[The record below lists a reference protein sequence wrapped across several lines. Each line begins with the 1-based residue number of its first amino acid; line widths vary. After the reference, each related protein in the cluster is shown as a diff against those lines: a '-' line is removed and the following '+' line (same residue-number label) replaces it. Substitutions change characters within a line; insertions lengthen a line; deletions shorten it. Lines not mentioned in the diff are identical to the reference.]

1 MLTTMLRRFD
11 IRTRMWGAISMVL
24 GLLTL
29 LGGAGLWSLS
39 RMAGLSEQ
47 FVHSTHA
54 DAVRLAA
61 LRSAFGDVRRYE
73 KDLIVN
79 YEKADQISAYKT
91 KWLAAIDATRQL
103 AQKLA
108 AERDG
113 EIAKHAR
120 QVDAFAATYL
130 EKATP
135 VVRQLEASGYDS
147 ATVAN
152 KLLGPAKE
160 AAHGAETE
168 LDALGQRLADQARD
182 SEAASN
188 ATAHGARW
196 LFIGALAL
204 AVALV
209 VPLTL
214 ANMVSICRPIE
225 TAQRFADRIA
235 TGDLTH
241 ELRDDGQDE
250 AARLLQSLGHM
261 QDSLRRIVS
270 QVRESADSIQTASI
284 EVASGNQ
291 NLSQRTE
298 QAASSLQQTAS
309 SMEELTG
316 TVRQSS
322 DSATQAN
329 ELASGASAVAQRGGA
344 AVAQVVQTMDDIAAS
359 SQRIAEITG
368 TIDGIAFQTNIL
380 ALNAAVEAARAGEQG
395 RGFAVVAGEV
405 RALAQ
410 RSAAAAHEI
419 KGLIGA
425 SVERVDTGAAL
436 VRNAGATMAD
446 IVSGVE
452 RVTQVIGEITLA
464 AKQQNL
470 GIGEINTAVSQLDR
484 MTQENAAL
492 VEQAAAAAEAL
503 KQQSHRLTQAVAG
516 FRLVN
521 A

>member
-1 MLTTMLRRFD
+1 MLRRFD
-11 IRTRMWGAISMVL
+11 IRTRMLGAIAMVL
-24 GLLTL
+24 ALLAL

-39 RMAGLSEQ
+39 RMAGLSER
-47 FVHSTHA
+47 FVHGTHA

-61 LRSAFGDVRRYE
+61 LHNALGDVRRYE
-73 KDLIVN
+73 KDLIIN
-79 YEKADQISAYKT
+79 YEKADQVSAYKA
-91 KWLAAIDATRQL
+91 KWLVAIDSVRQQ

-113 EIAKHAR
+113 DVARHAR
-120 QVDAFAATYL
+120 QVDAFAATYV

-135 VVRQLEASGYDS
+135 VVRQLEAGGYDS

-152 KLLGPAKE
+152 KLLGAAKDAVR
-160 AAHGAETE
+160 AAESE
-168 LDALGQRLADQARD
+168 LDELARQLAQQAND
-182 SEAASN
+182 SQAASA
-188 ATAHGARW
+188 ATASTACW
-196 LFIGALAL
+196 VFIGAMVFAM
-204 AVALV
+204 ALV

-214 ANMVSICRPIE
+214 ANMASICRPIE
-225 TAQRFADRIA
+225 AAQAFADRIA

-241 ELRDDGQDE
+241 VLRDDGDDE
-250 AARLLQSLGHM
+250 AARLLRSLGHM
-261 QDSLRRIVS
+261 QESLRRIVS
-270 QVRESADSIQTASI
+270 QVRESADSIQTASA

-291 NLSQRTE
+291 DLSQRTE
-298 QAASSLQQTAS
+298 QAASNLQQTAS

-316 TVRQSS
+316 TVRQST
-322 DSATQAN
+322 DSASQAN
-329 ELASGASAVAQRGGA
+329 ELASGASAVAQRGGD
-344 AVAQVVQTMDDIAAS
+344 AVAQVVRTMDDIAAS

-410 RSAAAAHEI
+410 RSADAAREI

-425 SVERVDTGAAL
+425 SVERVDAGTTL
-436 VRNAGATMAD
+436 VRNAGATMSD
-446 IVSGVE
+446 IVAGVQ
-452 RVTQVIGEITLA
+452 RVSQVIGEITLA
-464 AKQQNL
+464 ARHQNL
-470 GIGEINTAVSQLDR
+470 GLGEINTAVAQLDR

-492 VEQAAAAAEAL
+492 VEEAAAAAESL
-503 KQQSHRLTQAVAG
+503 RQQAQRLTETVAG
-516 FRLVN
+516 FRLTS

>member
-1 MLTTMLRRFD
+1 MLNTILRRFD
-11 IRTRMWGAISMVL
+11 IRTRMWGAIAMVL
-24 GLLTL
+24 GLLAL
-29 LGGAGLWSLS
+29 LGGTGLWSLS
-39 RMAGLSEQ
+39 RMAGLSER
-47 FVHSTHA
+47 FVHGTHA
-54 DAVRLAA
+54 DAVRLSE
-61 LRSAFGDVRRYE
+61 LRNAFGDLRRYE

-91 KWLAAIDATRQL
+91 KWLAAIDATRRQ

-108 AERDG
+108 TERSG
-113 EIAKHAR
+113 ETAKHAR
-120 QVDAFAATYL
+120 QVDAFVAAYL

-152 KLLGPAKE
+152 KLLGPAKQ
-160 AAHGAETE
+160 AAYGAETE
-168 LDALGQRLADQARD
+168 LDALTQRLAEQARE
-182 SEAASN
+182 SEAASS
-188 ATAHGARW
+188 ATASAARW
-196 LFIGALAL
+196 FFIGALAL

-225 TAQRFADRIA
+225 TAQAFAERIA

-241 ELRDDGQDE
+241 PLRDDGHDE
-250 AARLLQSLGHM
+250 AARLLQSLGRM
-261 QDSLRRIVS
+261 QESLRRIVA

-291 NLSQRTE
+291 DLSQRTE
-298 QAASSLQQTAS
+298 QAASNLQQTAS
-309 SMEELTG
+309 SVEEITG
-316 TVRQSS
+316 TLRQSS
-322 DSATQAN
+322 ESATQAN
-329 ELASGASAVAQRGGA
+329 DLAASASAVAERGGA
-344 AVAQVVQTMDDIAAS
+344 AMTQVVQTMDDIAAS

-395 RGFAVVAGEV
+395 RGFAVVASEV

-410 RSAAAAHEI
+410 RSADAAREI

-436 VRNAGATMAD
+436 VRDAGTTITD
-446 IVSGVE
+446 IVAGVR
-452 RVTQVIGEITLA
+452 RVSQVIGEITLA
-464 AKQQNL
+464 AGQQNL
-470 GIGEINTAVSQLDR
+470 GIGEINTAVTQLDR

-503 KQQSHRLTQAVAG
+503 KDQAQRLTEAVAG
-516 FRLVN
+516 FRL
-521 A
+521 AAA